1 MRIFGIATL
10 SLLAA
15 AGAAQGQTI
24 GVAMANLDKFQTT
37 LAKGI
42 TDYGATVPGL
52 TIKLESAGGD
62 ADKQMQQIKKFADE
76 RVDAIIVGP
85 ADGDMGAAI
94 SKIATDANIPLIF
107 VNNVPANLAELPAR
121 QALVASDEKESGTL
135 ETREVCRLLN
145 GKGNVVVMMGELF
158 HAAARMRTEDVSDV
172 LATDACKGLHVVER
186 QSANWSR
193 DHADRLMQ
201 EWLKAGVKFDAV
213 IANNDEMALGAIK
226 AMKRAGMPMDKVV
239 VAGVDATGDAIAAV
253 VAGDLDVTILQNA
266 AGQGAGSVDA
276 AVKLIKGETVARE
289 IYVPFELVTP
299 DNVSKYLPKTQ

>member
-226 AMKRAGMPMDKVV
+226 AMKKAGMPMDKVV

>member
-1 MRIFGIATL
+1 
-10 SLLAA
+10 
-15 AGAAQGQTI
+15 
-24 GVAMANLDKFQTT
+24 MANLDKFQTT

-42 TDYGATVPGL
+42 TDHGAAVPGL

-62 ADKQMQQIKKFADE
+62 ADKQMQQIKQFADDK
-76 RVDAIIVGP
+76 VDAIIVGP

-94 SKIATDANIPLIF
+94 SKIATTANIPLIF
-107 VNNVPANLAELPAR
+107 VNNVPANLADLPPR
-121 QALVASDEKESGTL
+121 QALVASNEKESGTL
-135 ETREVCRLLN
+135 EAKEVCRLLK
-145 GKGNVVVMMGELF
+145 GKGSVVVMMGELF
-158 HAAARMRTEDVSDV
+158 HAAARMRTQDISDV
-172 LATDACKGLHVVER
+172 LATDECKGIHIVES

-239 VAGVDATGDAIAAV
+239 VAGVDATGDAIAAME
-253 VAGDLDVTILQNA
+253 AGDLDVTILQNA
-266 AGQGAGSVDA
+266 AGQGGNSVDA
-276 AVKLIKGETVARE
+276 ALKLMKGEAVARE

-299 DNVSKYLPKTQ
+299 ENVAKYSPKTQ

>member
-62 ADKQMQQIKKFADE
+62 ADKQMQQIKKFADD

-135 ETREVCRLLN
+135 ETKEVCRLLN

-226 AMKRAGMPMDKVV
+226 AMKKAGMPMDKVV

-299 DNVSKYLPKTQ
+299 DNVSKYLPRTQ

>member
-1 MRIFGIATL
+1 MRTSALAAFTL
-10 SLLAA
+10 LLAA
-15 AGAAQGQTI
+15 GTVHGQTI
-24 GVAMANLDKFQTT
+24 GVSMANLDKFQTT

-42 TDYGATVPGL
+42 TDYGATISGL
-52 TIKLESAGGD
+52 SIKLESAGGD
-62 ADKQMQQIKKFADE
+62 ADKQMDQIKKFAADK
-76 RVDAIIVGP
+76 VDAIIVGP

-94 SKIATDANIPLIF
+94 SKIATDANIPLVY
-107 VNNVPANLAELPAR
+107 VNNVPANLAELPPK
-121 QALVASDEKESGTL
+121 QALVASNEKESGTL
-135 ETREVCRLLN
+135 ETKEVCRLLK
-145 GKGNVVVMMGELF
+145 GKGNVAVMMGELF
-158 HAAARMRTEDVSDV
+158 HAAARMRTEDISDV
-172 LATDACKGLHVVER
+172 LATDACKDLHVVER

-213 IANNDEMALGAIK
+213 IANNDEMALGAIR
-226 AMKRAGMPMDKVV
+226 AMKKAGLPMDKVV
-239 VAGVDATGDAIAAV
+239 VAGVDATDDAIAAM

-299 DNVSKYLPKTQ
+299 ENVSKYLPKSQ